1 MAIRRPAI
9 DTSSAEA
16 VTGLIGLAMQFVAQG
31 ATEKLR
37 LKEKKDA
44 QSLILLGEQ
53 YRSVSDDLEKVE
65 SAYSQSKNLYEAQL
79 GSVSPINRT
88 EGSDSITGDLKDY
101 YINEIDRRRSEKSKI
116 QNKMNTMYSEMSDI
130 TRVQAGLQKSVTHEA
145 GTPGV
150 YDPEDFST
158 ERLAKIFNVDPILI
172 KKYREKQPEQIPSAI
187 TALEKLRLEAVQKKK
202 GTGTLETTREQK
214 KQMTD
219 ISSRISNARMFQDMT
234 TIAVNDNLNDDE
246 KVKGIL
252 SLGKEEGMSLGL
264 ILDPANEPK
273 KGDSS
278 KVIKKKRDAQY
289 KEVMYLLNTF
299 SSFTKKDAA
308 KDVIGLGN
316 FVNRLSNISNS
327 LSPGAQSGFKKYVN
341 NYFNIDL
348 DNKEHFMLPGFA
360 LEAGQAVEESFD
372 VRDMDKMTAEDLV
385 LSDFKISGLSKF
397 DYMDMA
403 ETQDKIF
410 LLYKK
415 KHPNL
420 SDVDILSRIREVYNL
435 L

>member
-130 TRVQAGLQKSVTHEA
+130 TRVQAGLLKAVTPDQGEV
-145 GTPGV
+145 GV

-158 ERLAKIFNVDPILI
+158 ERLANIFGVKKGLI
-172 KKYREKQPEQIPSAI
+172 EKWREKQPEQIPSAI

-234 TIAVNDNLNDDE
+234 TIAVNDDLNDDE